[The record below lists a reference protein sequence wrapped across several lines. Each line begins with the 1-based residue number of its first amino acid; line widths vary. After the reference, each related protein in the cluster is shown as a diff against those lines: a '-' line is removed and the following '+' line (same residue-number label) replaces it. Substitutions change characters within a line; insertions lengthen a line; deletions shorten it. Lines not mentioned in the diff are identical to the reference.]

1 MPMRTRTEED
11 ILAYLRRT
19 AVNGKLAKSLL
30 EIAKEVGYSNATVQR
45 VLKRLEAQDLVSVD
59 RDNRK
64 ANQPAVITYLGTQSD
79 DEILEEG
86 TRLAN
91 NLKSAA
97 DELLQFFQ
105 RTKSTMKHTIEEA
118 AKWKEVEQN
127 LVSVTDT
134 PQGLK
139 VMTLGSQ
146 PARHIS

>member
-1 MPMRTRTEED
+1 MSARSRTDED
-11 ILAYLRRT
+11 ILVYLRRNAT
-19 AVNGKLAKSLL
+19 GGKLAKSLL

-86 TRLAN
+86 TRLAH

-97 DELLQFFQ
+97 EELLQFFQ
-105 RTKSTMKHTIEEA
+105 RSHDNMKHTIEEA
-118 AKWKEVEQN
+118 AKWKEVEQS
-127 LVSVTDT
+127 LVSVTET
-134 PQGLK
+134 PQGFK
-139 VMTLGSQ
+139 VMTLESQ
-146 PARHIS
+146 AARHIS